1 LQGKEVLMA
10 FSSDDLR
17 ANRDFFTAKLRA
29 EHQKQSAID
38 WVKKEPNAPE
48 IVLIDTRAR
57 DAFAKAHIQGAI
69 NVPLDELKQVAGQ
82 LPRDKTL
89 VTYCWNHY

>member
-1 LQGKEVLMA
+1 MA
-10 FSSDDLR
+10 FSSDDIR
-17 ANRDFFTAKLRA
+17 ANRDFFVAKLRA
-29 EHQKQSAID
+29 EHQKQNAID
-38 WVKKEPNAPE
+38 WVKKDPAAPE

-69 NVPLDELKQVAGQ
+69 NVPVDELKQVAGQ